1 MSSPA
6 VETGPA
12 ARPDAGSNNSNS
24 SSNSGTGATKAKPA
38 SSSNPLRIVIPV
50 ILVAIAGYWGYT
62 RWSFSQAHEST
73 DNAQVDGHIV
83 PVVAK
88 VGGFVTAV
96 NTGENVHVKDSA
108 VLVTIDER
116 EFQVRLAQAEADLAA
131 ARASAGG
138 KGVEGQA
145 DAMVRSAS
153 SQRDVGDAQVIAAR
167 ANVVKAQGDLARAK
181 ELAAKQIISVAQLDA
196 AQAAYDAAAATFTA
210 TQRQVNAATSGIAN
224 AEAGVRLAKA
234 RLQAAE
240 AARQNAALQLS
251 FTTITAPLSGT
262 VSKKMVEVGQ
272 LVQPGQTLFSIVSD
286 SGVFIT
292 ANLKET
298 QLARVHVGQKVD
310 IEVDAYGASAEGEVE
325 SIASATGAKFALLP
339 PDNATGN
346 FTKVVQRVPVRIKV
360 TKGLGPDRPLRPG
373 MSVVANV
380 IVK

>member
-1 MSSPA
+1 MPSPA
-6 VETGPA
+6 VETAPA
-12 ARPDAGSNNSNS
+12 SGADAGSSNTNINS
-24 SSNSGTGATKAKPA
+24 TAKAKPA
-38 SSSNPLRIVIPV
+38 SSSKPLRIVIPA
-50 ILVAIAGYWGYT
+50 ILVAAAAYWGYT
-62 RWSFSQAHEST
+62 RWSFAQGHEST

-83 PVVAK
+83 PVVVK

-96 NTGENVHVKDSA
+96 NTGENAHVADSA

-138 KGVEGQA
+138 RGVEGQA
-145 DAMVRSAS
+145 DAMVRAAS

-167 ANVVKAQGDLARAK
+167 ANVTKAQGDLSRAK
-181 ELAAKQIISVAQLDA
+181 ELAGKQIIAVAQLDA

-240 AARQNAALQLS
+240 AARANAALQLS
-251 FTTITAPLSGT
+251 FTRITAPLAGT

-286 SGVFIT
+286 SGVFVT

-310 IEVDAYGASAEGEVE
+310 IEVDAYGMSAEGEVE

-360 TKGLGPDRPLRPG
+360 TKGLGGDRPLRPG

>member
-1 MSSPA
+1 MPSPA
-6 VETGPA
+6 VETAPA
-12 ARPDAGSNNSNS
+12 SGADAGSSNSNS
-24 SSNSGTGATKAKPA
+24 NTNINSTAKAKPA
-38 SSSNPLRIVIPV
+38 SSSKPLRIVIPV
-50 ILVAIAGYWGYT
+50 ILVVAAAYWGYT
-62 RWSFSQAHEST
+62 RWSFAQGHEST

-83 PVVAK
+83 PVVVK

-96 NTGENVHVKDSA
+96 NTGENAHVADSA

-131 ARASAGG
+131 AHASAGG
-138 KGVEGQA
+138 RGVEGQA
-145 DAMVRSAS
+145 DAMVRAAS

-167 ANVVKAQGDLARAK
+167 ANVTKAQGDLARAK
-181 ELAAKQIISVAQLDA
+181 ELAGKQIIAVAQLDA

-240 AARQNAALQLS
+240 ASRANAALQLS
-251 FTTITAPLSGT
+251 FTRITAPLAGT

-286 SGVFIT
+286 SGVFVT

-298 QLARVHVGQKVD
+298 QLARVHVGRGRSGKHRVGHRCQVRAPAAGQRD
-310 IEVDAYGASAEGEVE
+310 GQLHEGCAARAGAHQGDQG
-325 SIASATGAKFALLP
+325 TWG
-339 PDNATGN
+339 
-346 FTKVVQRVPVRIKV
+346 
-360 TKGLGPDRPLRPG
+360 
-373 MSVVANV
+373 
-380 IVK
+380 

>member
-1 MSSPA
+1 MSSPV
-6 VETGPA
+6 VETANA
-12 ARPDAGSNNSNS
+12 ARPDAGGTNN
-24 SSNSGTGATKAKPA
+24 GGAAATKAKPSA
-38 SSSNPLRIVIPV
+38 SSNPLRIVIPV
-50 ILVAIAGYWGYT
+50 ILVAAAAYWGYT
-62 RWSFSQAHEST
+62 RWSFAQAHEST

-96 NTGENVHVKDSA
+96 NTGENVHVTDSA

-116 EFQVRLAQAEADLAA
+116 EFRVRLAQAEADLAA

-138 KGVEGQA
+138 RGVEGQA
-145 DAMVRSAS
+145 DALVRSAS

-167 ANVVKAQGDLARAK
+167 ANVTKAQSDLARAK
-181 ELAAKQIISVAQLDA
+181 ELVGKQIISVAQLDA
-196 AQAAYDAAAATFTA
+196 AQAAFDAASATFTA

-240 AARQNAALQLS
+240 AQRANAALQLS
-251 FTTITAPLSGT
+251 FTTITAPLGGT
-262 VSKKMVEVGQ
+262 VSRKMVEVGQ

-360 TKGLGPDRPLRPG
+360 TKALGPDRPLRPG

>member
-1 MSSPA
+1 MPSPA
-6 VETGPA
+6 VETAPA
-12 ARPDAGSNNSNS
+12 SGADAGSSNTNSNS
-24 SSNSGTGATKAKPA
+24 TAKSKPA
-38 SSSNPLRIVIPV
+38 SSSKPLRIVISA
-50 ILVAIAGYWGYT
+50 ILVDAAAYWGYT
-62 RWSFSQAHEST
+62 RWSFAQGHEST
-73 DNAQVDGHIV
+73 DNAQVDGHIG
-83 PVVAK
+83 PVVVK

-96 NTGENVHVKDSA
+96 NTGENAHVADSA

-138 KGVEGQA
+138 RGVEGQA
-145 DAMVRSAS
+145 DAMVRAAS

-167 ANVVKAQGDLARAK
+167 ANVTKAQGDLSRAK
-181 ELAAKQIISVAQLDA
+181 ELAGKQIISVAQLDA

-240 AARQNAALQLS
+240 AARANAALQLS
-251 FTTITAPLSGT
+251 FTRITAPLAGT

-286 SGVFIT
+286 SGVFVT

-310 IEVDAYGASAEGEVE
+310 IEVDAYGMSAEGEVE

-360 TKGLGPDRPLRPG
+360 TKGLGADRPLRPG

>member
-1 MSSPA
+1 MPSPA
-6 VETGPA
+6 VETGRA
-12 ARPDAGSNNSNS
+12 SRADGNADG
-24 SSNSGTGATKAKPA
+24 GASAVQAKPA
-38 SSSNPLRIVIPV
+38 ASRNLLRIVIPV
-50 ILVAIAGYWGYT
+50 ILLAGAAYWGYT
-62 RWSFSQAHEST
+62 RWSFSQAYEST

-96 NTGENVHVKDSA
+96 NAGENVHVQDSA
-108 VLVTIDER
+108 ILVTIDER
-116 EFQVRLAQAEADLAA
+116 EYRVRLAQAEADLAA

-167 ANVVKAQGDLARAK
+167 ANVTKAQSDLARAK
-181 ELAAKQIISVAQLDA
+181 ELVGKQIISVAQLDA

-210 TQRQVNAATSGIAN
+210 TQRQVSAATSGIAN

-240 AARQNAALQLS
+240 AQRANAALQLS
-251 FTTITAPLSGT
+251 FTTITAPLGGT

-286 SGVFIT
+286 SGVFVT

-298 QLARVHVGQKVD
+298 QLARVRVGQKVS

-380 IVK
+380 LVK

>member
-6 VETGPA
+6 VETTPSPRVDIGS
-12 ARPDAGSNNSNS
+12 AGS
-24 SSNSGTGATKAKPA
+24 TPKPTA
-38 SSSNPLRIVIPV
+38 SPSRNPLRIVIPV
-50 ILVAIAGYWGYT
+50 VLVVAAAYWGFT
-62 RWSFSQAHEST
+62 RWSYSQAHEST

-96 NTGENVHVKDSA
+96 NAAENAHVSDSA
-108 VLVTIDER
+108 LLVRIDER

-131 ARASAGG
+131 ARATSGG

-167 ANVVKAQGDLARAK
+167 STVVKAQGDLARAK
-181 ELAAKQIISVAQLDA
+181 GLAAKQIISVAQLDA

-210 TQRQVNAATSGIAN
+210 TQRQVNAATFGIAN
-224 AEAGVRLAKA
+224 AEAGVRLARA
-234 RLQAAE
+234 RLQSAE
-240 AARQNAALQLS
+240 AARASAVLQLS

-262 VSKKMVEVGQ
+262 VSRKMVEVGQ

-286 SGVFIT
+286 SGVFVT

-310 IEVDAYGASAEGEVE
+310 IEVDAYGASVEGEVE

-360 TKGLGPDRPLRPG
+360 TKGLGAERPLRPG

>member
-1 MSSPA
+1 MPSPA
-6 VETGPA
+6 VETAPA
-12 ARPDAGSNNSNS
+12 SGADAGSSNTNINS
-24 SSNSGTGATKAKPA
+24 TAKARPA
-38 SSSNPLRIVIPV
+38 SSSKPLRIVMPA
-50 ILVAIAGYWGYT
+50 ILVAAAAYWGYT
-62 RWSFSQAHEST
+62 RWSFAQGHEST

-83 PVVAK
+83 PVVVK

-96 NTGENVHVKDSA
+96 NTGENAHVADSA

-138 KGVEGQA
+138 RGVEGQA
-145 DAMVRSAS
+145 DAMVRAAS

-167 ANVVKAQGDLARAK
+167 ANVTKAQGDLSRAK
-181 ELAAKQIISVAQLDA
+181 ELAGKQIIAVAQLDA

-240 AARQNAALQLS
+240 ASRTNAALQLS
-251 FTTITAPLSGT
+251 FTRITAPLAGT

-286 SGVFIT
+286 SGVFVT

-310 IEVDAYGASAEGEVE
+310 IEVDAYGMSAEGEVE

-360 TKGLGPDRPLRPG
+360 TKGLGGDRPLRPG

>member
-1 MSSPA
+1 MPSPA
-6 VETGPA
+6 VETAPA
-12 ARPDAGSNNSNS
+12 SGADAGSSNTNINS
-24 SSNSGTGATKAKPA
+24 TAKAKPA
-38 SSSNPLRIVIPV
+38 SSSKPLRIVIPA
-50 ILVAIAGYWGYT
+50 ILVAAAAYWGYT
-62 RWSFSQAHEST
+62 RWSFAQGHEST

-83 PVVAK
+83 PVVVK

-96 NTGENVHVKDSA
+96 NTGENAHVADSA

-138 KGVEGQA
+138 RGVEGQA
-145 DAMVRSAS
+145 DAMVRAAS

-167 ANVVKAQGDLARAK
+167 ANVTKAQGDLSRAK
-181 ELAAKQIISVAQLDA
+181 ELAGKQIIAVAQLDA

-240 AARQNAALQLS
+240 AARANAALQLS
-251 FTTITAPLSGT
+251 FTRITAPLAGT

-286 SGVFIT
+286 SGVFVT

-310 IEVDAYGASAEGEVE
+310 IEVDAYGMSAEGEVE

-360 TKGLGPDRPLRPG
+360 TKGLGADRPLRPG

>member
-1 MSSPA
+1 MPSPA
-6 VETGPA
+6 VETAPA
-12 ARPDAGSNNSNS
+12 SGADAGSSNTNINS
-24 SSNSGTGATKAKPA
+24 TAKAKPA
-38 SSSNPLRIVIPV
+38 SSSKPLRIVIPA
-50 ILVAIAGYWGYT
+50 ILVAAAAYWGYT
-62 RWSFSQAHEST
+62 RWSFAQGHEST

-83 PVVAK
+83 PVVVK

-96 NTGENVHVKDSA
+96 NTGENAHVADSA

-138 KGVEGQA
+138 RGVEGQA
-145 DAMVRSAS
+145 DAMVRAAS

-167 ANVVKAQGDLARAK
+167 ANVTKAQGDLSRAK
-181 ELAAKQIISVAQLDA
+181 ELAGKQIIAVAQLDA

-240 AARQNAALQLS
+240 ASRANAALQLS
-251 FTTITAPLSGT
+251 FTRITAPLAGT

-286 SGVFIT
+286 SGVFVT

-310 IEVDAYGASAEGEVE
+310 IEVDAYGMSAEGEVE

-360 TKGLGPDRPLRPG
+360 TKGLGADRPLRPG
-373 MSVVANV
+373 MSVVANF

>member
-6 VETGPA
+6 IETAPA
-12 ARPDAGSNNSNS
+12 ARADAGGTNNA
-24 SSNSGTGATKAKPA
+24 GTSAAKANPA

-50 ILVAIAGYWGYT
+50 ILAAAAAYWGYT
-62 RWSFSQAHEST
+62 RWSFAQAHEST

-96 NTGENVHVKDSA
+96 NTGENVHVTDSA

-138 KGVEGQA
+138 KGIEGQA
-145 DAMVRSAS
+145 DALVRSAS

-167 ANVVKAQGDLARAK
+167 ANVTKAQSDLARAK
-181 ELAAKQIISVAQLDA
+181 ELVSKQIISVAQLDA
-196 AQAAYDAAAATFTA
+196 AQAAHDAAAATFTA

-240 AARQNAALQLS
+240 AARANAALQLS
-251 FTTITAPLSGT
+251 FTRISAPLGGT
-262 VSKKMVEVGQ
+262 VSRKMVEVGQ

-310 IEVDAYGASAEGEVE
+310 IQVDAYGASAEGEVE

-360 TKGLGPDRPLRPG
+360 TKNLGPERPLRPG

>member
-6 VETGPA
+6 IETAPA
-12 ARPDAGSNNSNS
+12 ARADAGNS
-24 SSNSGTGATKAKPA
+24 SSNSSAKAKPA
-38 SSSNPLRIVIPV
+38 SSSKPLRIVIPV
-50 ILVAIAGYWGYT
+50 ILVVAAAYWGYT
-62 RWSFSQAHEST
+62 RWSFAQGHEST

-83 PVVAK
+83 PVVVK

-96 NTGENVHVKDSA
+96 NTGENAHVADSA

-145 DAMVRSAS
+145 DAMVRAAS

-167 ANVVKAQGDLARAK
+167 ANVTKAQGDLSRAK
-181 ELAAKQIISVAQLDA
+181 ELAGKQIIAVAQLDA

-240 AARQNAALQLS
+240 ASRANAALQLS
-251 FTTITAPLSGT
+251 FTRITAPLAGT

-272 LVQPGQTLFSIVSD
+272 LVQPGQTLLSIVSD
-286 SGVFIT
+286 SGVFVT

-310 IEVDAYGASAEGEVE
+310 IEVDAYGMSAEGEVE

-360 TKGLGPDRPLRPG
+360 TKGLGGDRPLRPG

>member
-6 VETGPA
+6 VETAVASRADVGT
-12 ARPDAGSNNSNS
+12 NNS
-24 SSNSGTGATKAKPA
+24 AVKARAA
-38 SSSNPLRIVIPV
+38 SSRNPLRIVIPA
-50 ILVAIAGYWGYT
+50 ILVAGAGYWGIT
-62 RWSFSQAHEST
+62 RWSFAQGHEST

-96 NTGENVHVKDSA
+96 NVGENVHVADRA

-116 EFQVRLAQAEADLAA
+116 ELQVRLAQAEADLAG

-138 KGVEGQA
+138 SGVEGQA

-167 ANVVKAQGDLARAK
+167 ANVTKAQGDLSRAK
-181 ELAAKQIISVAQLDA
+181 ELAGKQIISVAQLDA

-224 AEAGVRLAKA
+224 AEAGVRVAKA

-240 AARQNAALQLS
+240 ASRANAALQLS
-251 FTTITAPLSGT
+251 FATITAPLAGT
-262 VSKKMVEVGQ
+262 VSRKMVEVGQ

-286 SGVFIT
+286 SGVFVT

-298 QLARVHVGQKVD
+298 QLARVHVGQTVD
-310 IEVDAYGASAEGEVE
+310 IDVDAYGASAQGEVE

-360 TKGLGPDRPLRPG
+360 TRGLGADRPLRPG